1 MEITLKK
8 REEFTDQLFLLPSVR
23 INSNLGVIEILI
35 ERKKLINLIGFKI
48 KKKSVED
55 EIGDEKKTELYHI
68 HET

>member
-1 MEITLKK
+1 M
-8 REEFTDQLFLLPSVR
+8 
-23 INSNLGVIEILI
+23 IEILI